1 MLYAMKKSIPIAP
14 FGAGDT
20 SACDGAESFA
30 LMVLGDSMEPE
41 FRAGEI
47 VIIEPSG
54 LAVDGS
60 YVLAHVDD
68 EWIFR
73 QLSKTGAG
81 WRLAPLNPAYAARDI
96 DDLSPVRGVI
106 IQKSVPGRRKLT
118 KRYVE

>member
-1 MLYAMKKSIPIAP
+1 MLCAMKKSIPIAP
-14 FGAGDT
+14 FGSEDS
-20 SACDGAESFA
+20 SACDGAEAFA

-41 FRAGEI
+41 FREGEI

-54 LAVDGS
+54 LAIDGS

-73 QLSKTGAG
+73 QLQKTDAG
-81 WRLAPLNPAYAARDI
+81 WRLAPLNAAYPVRDI
-96 DDLSPVRGVI
+96 EDLAPVRGVI